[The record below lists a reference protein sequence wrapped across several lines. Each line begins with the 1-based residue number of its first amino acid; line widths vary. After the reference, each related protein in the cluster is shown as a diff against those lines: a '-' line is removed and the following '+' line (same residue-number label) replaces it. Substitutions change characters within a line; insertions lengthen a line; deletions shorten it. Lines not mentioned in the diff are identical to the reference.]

1 MDGDFFYSLM
11 QMDKMWHYEMLTLWG
26 MSSVQLEVGEDE
38 ELNAESSLCS
48 MDRQNIY
55 PHYLYMDLITHAQH
69 ARPCVAPVR
78 AYLFCPHLSVFL
90 AIDM

>member
-1 MDGDFFYSLM
+1 
-11 QMDKMWHYEMLTLWG
+11 

-38 ELNAESSLCS
+38 ELNTKSSLCL

-55 PHYLYMDLITHAQH
+55 PHYLYMDLITHAHTHAQH
-69 ARPCVAPVR
+69 ARTCVGQVC

-90 AIDM
+90 AIEI